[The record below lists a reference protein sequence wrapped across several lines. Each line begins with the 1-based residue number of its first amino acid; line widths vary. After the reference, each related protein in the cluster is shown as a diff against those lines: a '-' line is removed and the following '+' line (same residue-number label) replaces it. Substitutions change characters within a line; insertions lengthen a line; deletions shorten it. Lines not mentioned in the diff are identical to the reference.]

1 MDALIHL
8 GNGLLIAL
16 IPINLLYTFIGVV
29 IGTAIGVLPGLGPPA
44 TMALLLP
51 ITYKIDPTSGVMMLA
66 GIYYGAMYGGS
77 TTSILLNIPGE
88 AASVAT
94 CLDGYQM
101 ARQGRAGPALG
112 AAALGSFFAGTV
124 SLIGLTLVAPPMA
137 EFALK
142 FGYAEYSSLVVLGL
156 VMAVYLS
163 EGSVLKGLV
172 MCVLG
177 LLLGTIGLDPV
188 FGVERFTFGIS
199 PLMDGIDFVVA
210 AMGLFGITEVLCN
223 VDTPEARD
231 VFKTSLKHLLPTRD
245 DWRRM
250 WAPMTR
256 SSIIGFFI
264 GVLPGGGSIISS
276 FIAYAVEKRI
286 SKHPEQFGKGAIE
299 GVIAPESANNASSSS
314 SFIPLLTL
322 GIPGTATMAMIFVA
336 LLIHGIRPGP
346 LMLAEH
352 PDLFWGLL
360 GSMYIGNVL
369 LLGLNLPLINLW
381 VRLLKV
387 PYQFM
392 AVTVV
397 VICTIGAYSVK
408 NNAFDVGS
416 MIAFGI
422 IGYFMRKGGFP
433 AAPLLLSMVLGRMLE
448 RSVQQTLS
456 MSGGELAIFIQRPI
470 SAAMLLISAFILL
483 TPAVRW
489 LWNRRGMIPSG

>member
-1 MDALIHL
+1 
-8 GNGLLIAL
+8 
-16 IPINLLYTFIGVV
+16 
-29 IGTAIGVLPGLGPPA
+29 
-44 TMALLLP
+44 
-51 ITYKIDPTSGVMMLA
+51 
-66 GIYYGAMYGGS
+66 
-77 TTSILLNIPGE
+77 
-88 AASVAT
+88 
-94 CLDGYQM
+94 
-101 ARQGRAGPALG
+101 
-112 AAALGSFFAGTV
+112 
-124 SLIGLTLVAPPMA
+124 
-137 EFALK
+137 
-142 FGYAEYSSLVVLGL
+142 

-489 LWNRRGMIPSG
+489 LWNRRGMNPSG